1 MDLESNTYFDTLESS
16 SSGGFSNLHSSSDLV
31 DEEASIGIGN
41 MNNQVG
47 VSVVATRSWAG
58 DKKRRDTQ
66 HESSTV
72 NERYTGNEGVGTI
85 S

>member
-16 SSGGFSNLHSSSDLV
+16 ASDGFSVLHSGSDLV

-41 MNNQVG
+41 TNNQVG
-47 VSVVATRSWAG
+47 VSVIATRSRA
-58 DKKRRDTQ
+58 DDEKRRDTQ
-66 HESSTV
+66 HESLTV
-72 NERYTGNEGVGTI
+72 NERYTGNEGVRTF